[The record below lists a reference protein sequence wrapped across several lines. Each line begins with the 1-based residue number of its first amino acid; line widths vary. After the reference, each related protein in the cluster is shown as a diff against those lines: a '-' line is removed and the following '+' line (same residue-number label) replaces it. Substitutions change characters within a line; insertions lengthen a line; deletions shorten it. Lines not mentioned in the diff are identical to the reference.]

1 MCEIKQLNINLGDR
15 VGVLEKYRWMII
27 GGAIIVGLWGP
38 EMIERGWFTWLNQL
52 DNFVYIVYTSYYEWL
67 H

>member
-38 EMIERGWFTWLNQL
+38 EMLERGWFTWLN
-52 DNFVYIVYTSYYEWL
+52 
-67 H
+67 